1 MRGQS
6 ALRASGDI
14 VRVRDFLLLAA
25 VCLVWAFNNVLSK
38 IIVTNWAIPPLFYV
52 TLRFSV
58 VAVLMLPWLWPIPR
72 PAWRIVAIALTLGG
86 GSFAL
91 LFIGLRTTSPSA
103 AAIILQLGVPFTV
116 LLSILLLGERIH
128 WRRGLGIALTLAGVL
143 VVSWNP
149 DGVSLSSGLW
159 FVAASAFAGAAGAVL
174 MKQVQGVKPFRFQAW
189 VGLISATA
197 LGLMSAAFESDQWAA
212 ATAIGWPFAAAVLF
226 TAVVVSIGAHSIYY
240 FLIGRYEANL
250 IAPLTLM
257 TPLGTIALGVLITQD
272 HFDMRMGIG
281 AALAMLGVLIVAL
294 RRKPATELL
303 VEREIR

>member
-1 MRGQS
+1 M
-6 ALRASGDI
+6 
-14 VRVRDFLLLAA
+14 LAA

-38 IIVTNWAIPPLFYV
+38 IIVTNWAVPPLFYV

-58 VAVLMLPWLWPIPR
+58 VAILMLPWLWPIPR

-86 GSFAL
+86 GSFSL
-91 LFIGLRTTSPSA
+91 LFVGLRTTSPSA

-143 VVSWNP
+143 IISWGP
-149 DGVSLSSGLW
+149 QGVSLSSGLW

-174 MKQVQGVKPFRFQAW
+174 MKQVEGVKPFRFQAW
-189 VGLISATA
+189 VGLISASV
-197 LGLMSAAFESDQWAA
+197 LGLLSFLLEDGQWSAAAA
-212 ATAIGWPFAAAVLF
+212 AGTPFIAAVLF
-226 TAVVVSIGAHSIYY
+226 TAIIVSIGAHSVYY

-257 TPLGTIALGVLITQD
+257 TPLGTIALGVLITHD
-272 HFDMRMGIG
+272 HFDLRMGAG
-281 AALAMLGVLIVAL
+281 AALAMIGVLIVAV